1 MMKLTGGA
9 LRRRLLRVLLE
20 HLRILGVGR
29 QVQQPCV
36 YSHKTN
42 KYTNTPCYIVAVC
55 MYIYYIYYIYN

>member
-29 QVQQPCV
+29 QVQQPCIQPQNQE
-36 YSHKTN
+36 K
-42 KYTNTPCYIVAVC
+42 KINTPCYIVAAD
-55 MYIYYIYYIYN
+55 N